1 MSRLKRF
8 IQTAVALMLCLT
20 VFGGMAFLYLRF
32 VPPAKL
38 ITTDTAQHE
47 IPYELPPENADII
60 CRMPSGKAVTFSLD
74 FAENTLTVFNAKDG
88 ERRSENR
95 YICVL
100 DRESLIDLIDR
111 VGGLEMEIEG
121 QKLRLPGVQA
131 ISFFERRPT
140 EENRQKLLYAFTKQ
154 VARYGLDRV
163 DLQAL
168 FQNGTPTLPEA
179 ALQGWPQYLPAV
191 FSTVIFR

>member
-8 IQTAVALMLCLT
+8 LQTAVVLMLCLT

-32 VPPAKL
+32 VPPAKM

-47 IPYELPPENADII
+47 ILYELPPENAAVI

-74 FAENTLTVFNAKDG
+74 FAENTLTVFNVENG
-88 ERRSENR
+88 ESLSANR
-95 YICVL
+95 YVCVL
-100 DRESLIDLIDR
+100 DRELLIDLIDR

-140 EENRQKLLYAFTKQ
+140 AGNRQKLLYAFTKQ
-154 VARYGLDRV
+154 VARYGLDRD

-168 FQNGTPTLPEA
+168 FQNGSPTLPDA
-179 ALQGWPQYLPAV
+179 ALQGWPQYL
-191 FSTVIFR
+191 